1 MDNFHIESFQ
11 KQPNYLLTMS
21 QSARVLGNK
30 DYRFVEKLIQDGLLN
45 TYCIPGKKKVFLR
58 YHEVMKL
65 PQPNEQKLI

>member
-1 MDNFHIESFQ
+1 
-11 KQPNYLLTMS
+11 MS

-45 TYCIPGKKKVFLR
+45 TYSIPGKKKVFLR